1 MSADIVSQLRGEVFV
16 PVVQTADFSHS
27 DNLAGGG
34 RRRRPMLRRILVE
47 AEVGALPMVVVDER
61 ADGPK
66 EVGFAEGHD
75 PRQTLGPDRLDK
87 SLGIR
92 IQIRTPGG

>member
-47 AEVGALPMVVVDER
+47 AEVGALPMVQVDNTTPIVSSRE
-61 ADGPK
+61 ASSIP
-66 EVGFAEGHD
+66 
-75 PRQTLGPDRLDK
+75 
-87 SLGIR
+87 GIHGAGALSR
-92 IQIRTPGG
+92 CTRY